1 MEIFTIKGS
10 REFALSRYPDSSEPI
25 AFPKN
30 PTAEATPSIFPCQR
44 KHPIFLLLLPE
55 QVKI

>member
-1 MEIFTIKGS
+1 MEIFTIKGK

-30 PTAEATPSIFPCQR
+30 PTVFSPAHAYTY
-44 KHPIFLLLLPE
+44 E
-55 QVKI
+55 Q

>member
-1 MEIFTIKGS
+1 MEIFTIKGK

-30 PTAEATPSIFPCQR
+30 PTAEATPSISPA
-44 KHPIFLLLLPE
+44 HPYTYE
-55 QVKI
+55 Q